1 MDSETFEK
9 HQRLMK
15 FPPAQLTYIVYR
27 RLIEQGVGPM
37 RLWLRDKIAR
47 RMTGFS
53 PREISE
59 VEPGLYVGGQ
69 HTRGG
74 LARML
79 AEGIGAV
86 VNMREESDDAEREA
100 APEHYL
106 WLPTTDDHAPT
117 PEDLTRGV
125 GFITE
130 HVAAKR
136 GVYIHCAS
144 GVGRAPTMAAAYLVS
159 TGRAPEAAWA
169 AIRARRPFIRPT
181 PPQIEAVATY
191 AAQRMAA
198 NAEPAPPPEPESEPA
213 PTSRRG
219 LHLKP
224 EVEPAPNAAA
234 MSFSVSQRPPSGE
247 PSREEPGSETGDA
260 GDNADNGD
268 NGDDVNEAREQ
279 LAYERI
285 MLDPNLTGDLVDE
298 DAKVL
303 LDWAQDEV
311 ARLVAETKGM
321 DDEAAWAYLD
331 PKLSHLRRGM
341 RKISKRSAQADDTG
355 AKLRELLDTFTY
367 PDESGGN
374 N

>member
-27 RLIEQGVGPM
+27 RLIEQGVGSV

-198 NAEPAPPPEPESEPA
+198 NAEPEPESESEPEM
-213 PTSRRG
+213 
-219 LHLKP
+219 KP
-224 EVEPAPNAAA
+224 EAEPAPNAAA

-268 NGDDVNEAREQ
+268 DVNEAREQ

-285 MLDPNLTGDLVDE
+285 MLDPNLTGDLIDE

-341 RKISKRSAQADDTG
+341 RKISKRGAQADDTG

>member
-1 MDSETFEK
+1 MDSKTFEK

-15 FPPAQLTYIVYR
+15 FPPAQLVYIVYR

-47 RMTGFS
+47 WMTGFS

-117 PEDLTRGV
+117 PKDLARGV

-159 TGRAPEAAWA
+159 TGMAPEAAWA

-181 PPQIEAVATY
+181 PPQVEAVARY

-198 NAEPAPPPEPESEPA
+198 HTESEPEMKA
-213 PTSRRG
+213 ET
-219 LHLKP
+219 
-224 EVEPAPNAAA
+224 EPAPNAAA
-234 MSFSVSQRPPSGE
+234 MSFSVSPSA
-247 PSREEPGSETGDA
+247 SLEEPQSEELMS
-260 GDNADNGD
+260 DNGD
-268 NGDDVNEAREQ
+268 NGDNGDEEVEAREQ

-311 ARLVAETKGM
+311 ARLVSETKGM
-321 DDEAAWAYLD
+321 DDEAAWEHLD
-331 PKLSHLRRGM
+331 PKLSQLRRGM
-341 RKISKRSAQADDTG
+341 RKTAQRSARADDPG

-367 PDESGGN
+367 PDQSGGN
-374 N
+374 R